1 MLKITKKISI
11 FLLIILFL
19 FCIYSPNIYA
29 LTENSYTLKYTIF
42 LLPIFFLLICIF
54 LVYKYGRE
62 DKVIET
68 VEFYPPKGFNSLEVG
83 FLYKGKA
90 DNVEVASLLI
100 DLANKGYIKISEFE
114 GKSLFSKI
122 NGFKIIKLKDYD
134 GNNVNEKIFLDG
146 LFDGSK
152 TSTTNSNEMR
162 SLNLFDTT
170 DKIIRNINNKENKN
184 KIFKKP
190 THLQTLLI
198 IVTIILTYLLIT
210 IPALLVYNAI
220 DMLAVALIMP
230 GIGFSLMFWVLVY
243 DGFEDYKNNR
253 GKFSKIKAKIFI
265 IVWGLLF
272 SGVGIIPI
280 LFNNFSVIMGDITY
294 LINYIIGIACI
305 LGMFICLKCLSK
317 RLPYGNEL
325 LGKIK
330 GFKKFIENSEK
341 EQLEEILTKDPNYF
355 YNIIPYAYVLGVL
368 KKWTKKFES
377 INILPPSW
385 YETSDKFDFLEFE
398 NFISSTLDSSK
409 ELVSSST
416 NYNNDNE

>member
-1 MLKITKKISI
+1 MMVLKII
-11 FLLIILFL
+11 
-19 FCIYSPNIYA
+19 
-29 LTENSYTLKYTIF
+29 
-42 LLPIFFLLICIF
+42 
-54 LVYKYGRE
+54 
-62 DKVIET
+62 
-68 VEFYPPKGFNSLEVG
+68 
-83 FLYKGKA
+83 
-90 DNVEVASLLI
+90 
-100 DLANKGYIKISEFE
+100 
-114 GKSLFSKI
+114 
-122 NGFKIIKLKDYD
+122 
-134 GNNVNEKIFLDG
+134 
-146 LFDGSK
+146 
-152 TSTTNSNEMR
+152 
-162 SLNLFDTT
+162 
-170 DKIIRNINNKENKN
+170 
-184 KIFKKP
+184 
-190 THLQTLLI
+190 
-198 IVTIILTYLLIT
+198 
-210 IPALLVYNAI
+210 
-220 DMLAVALIMP
+220 
-230 GIGFSLMFWVLVY
+230 
-243 DGFEDYKNNR
+243 
-253 GKFSKIKAKIFI
+253 
-265 IVWGLLF
+265 
-272 SGVGIIPI
+272 GIIEV
-280 LFNNFSVIMGDITY
+280 NNFSVIMGDITY